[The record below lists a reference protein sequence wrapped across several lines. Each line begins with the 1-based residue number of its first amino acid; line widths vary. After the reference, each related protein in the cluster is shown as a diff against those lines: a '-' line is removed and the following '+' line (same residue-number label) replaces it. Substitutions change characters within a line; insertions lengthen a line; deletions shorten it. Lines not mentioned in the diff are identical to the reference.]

1 MHCIILAGSRISQ
14 EVKRVMQPSLPVA
27 VTAGSSNTGS
37 SSATTNSFSSG
48 SGGYRI
54 PVENRRLRRRQSSKL
69 MSLGAGNSTAP
80 RQTASFSKKLF
91 VFRYMHGAPKSFTRK
106 DKDIIAR
113 GFVSDICVNA
123 TEQEVREEICAVL
136 VNSELP
142 QLVTPNAFEFID
154 VNGKIAFVPSIKE
167 GFEFNGRIVKQLAG
181 AGSLYIRFLQ
191 NLDPS
196 TVTDPE
202 EVAIISDSDDDRG
215 IPPLPFKL
223 CRESKSDAAISTHRG
238 NDQIDDS
245 VLAQSNDDLV
255 STPHE
260 ELSPTNQSGDGPFL
274 NTQQFSDQS
283 REVQRLC
290 STPHVESCLSTPTLL
305 DANQCGDG
313 PFSNTEQPGPSR
325 VHNVNKVQQ
334 LQEAFSNFPGE
345 FISTLYTITNC
356 DFVATVDSL
365 LKGDLLSILHLV
377 KQNLMSGSEADIHIP
392 ESAKE
397 KDWAIAAFS
406 FYKSSRFSP
415 QHSINIILGGQ
426 SAIDAGGV
434 RRTFF
439 SVVYE
444 NVILGYLDMFEG
456 PSKRLRPTYKI
467 SVLNSG
473 ILKIFGQMIA
483 HTLMMDG
490 MGFPYLSPPCYYY
503 MTGKWNTAITF
514 ITDEDVSSRVRHV
527 LKQVCIIV

>member
-1 MHCIILAGSRISQ
+1 MHCILAGSRISQ
-14 EVKRVMQPSLPVA
+14 EVKRIMQPSLPVA
-27 VTAGSSNTGS
+27 VTAGSSNAGS
-37 SSATTNSFSSG
+37 SSATTNSLSSG

-69 MSLGAGNSTAP
+69 MSLGANSTAP

-181 AGSLYIRFLQ
+181 AGSLYIRLLQ
-191 NLDPS
+191 NSDPS
-196 TVTDPE
+196 TVADQE
-202 EVAIISDSDDDRG
+202 EVAIISDLDDDRG
-215 IPPLPFKL
+215 LPPLPFKL
-223 CRESKSDAAISTHRG
+223 CRESNSDAAISTHHG
-238 NDQIDDS
+238 NDQIDEDS

-260 ELSPTNQSGDGPFL
+260 ESSPIDTN
-274 NTQQFSDQS
+274 
-283 REVQRLC
+283 
-290 STPHVESCLSTPTLL
+290 
-305 DANQCGDG
+305 G

-325 VHNVNKVQQ
+325 VHNVNEVQQ

-365 LKGDLLSILHLV
+365 LKGDLLSILNLV
-377 KQNLMSGSEADIHIP
+377 KRNLMSGSEADIHIP

-415 QHSINIILGGQ
+415 QHTINIILGGQ
-426 SAIDAGGV
+426 PAIDAGGV

-456 PSKRLRPTYKI
+456 PSKRLRPTFKI

-483 HTLMMDG
+483 HTLLMDG
-490 MGFPYLSPPCYYY
+490 IGFPYLSPPCYYY

-527 LKQVCIIV
+527 LKQVCI